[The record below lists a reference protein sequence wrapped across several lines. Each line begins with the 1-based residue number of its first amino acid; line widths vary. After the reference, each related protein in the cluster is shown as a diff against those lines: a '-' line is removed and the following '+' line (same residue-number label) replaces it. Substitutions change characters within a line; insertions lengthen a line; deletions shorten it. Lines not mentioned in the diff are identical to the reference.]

1 MSSHLPEE
9 ILTHFK
15 EHQDSMLDMANDV
28 RKLQNN
34 FEIHLQ
40 NQTRH
45 AEEII
50 KLSKSM
56 EIMQVQITP
65 MAKWFVNI
73 TVGKRLILWG
83 VGLIMGVG
91 GLVLM
96 VAQVIK
102 VFKEK

>member
-1 MSSHLPEE
+1 MNHLPEE

-50 KLSKSM
+50 KLSKNM
-56 EIMQVQITP
+56 EIMQSQLNP

-73 TVGKRLILWG
+73 TVGKRLILWIF
-83 VGLIMGVG
+83 GLIMGLG
-91 GLVLM
+91 GMVLM
-96 VAQVIK
+96 IGQIIK
-102 VFKEK
+102 SFKNE